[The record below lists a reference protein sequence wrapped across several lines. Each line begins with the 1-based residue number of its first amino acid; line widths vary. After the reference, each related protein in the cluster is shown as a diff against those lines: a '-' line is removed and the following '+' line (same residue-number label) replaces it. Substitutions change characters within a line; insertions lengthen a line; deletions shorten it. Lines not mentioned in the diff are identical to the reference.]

1 MIKPILSRKKTGN
14 DVFPALFCIFGFV
27 FGITMFRSF
36 GELFTGILSPDFT
49 SAFESESPFSALLGC
64 FTAELKYLLC
74 LYMLGFCC
82 FASCGCLCLAAYKGA
97 LVGFSAV
104 YILGGAY
111 SLPIYFTHLL
121 CSAVNLIFLCC
132 VCRLSMRFSGSAI
145 GSGQPPSGKD
155 ILDYSFK
162 CLFFTG
168 AVLACTL
175 LRHVILS
182 FIS

>member
-1 MIKPILSRKKTGN
+1 MIKPILLRKKAGK
-14 DVFPALFCIFGFV
+14 DIFPALFCIFGFV
-27 FGITMFRSF
+27 FGVTVFRSF
-36 GELFTGILSPDFT
+36 GELFSGMLSPDFT
-49 SAFESESPFSALLGC
+49 SAFDSEAPFSEFLGC
-64 FTAELKYLLC
+64 CSAELKYLLC

-82 FASCGCLCLAAYKGA
+82 FAHFGCLCLAAYKGA

-104 YILGGAY
+104 YVLSGAY
-111 SLPIYFTHLL
+111 PLPIYFTHLIS
-121 CSAVNLIFLCC
+121 SAVNLIFLCC
-132 VCRLSMRFSGSAI
+132 VCKLSMRFSESSI
-145 GSGQPPSGKD
+145 GSGRSPSGKD

-182 FIS
+182 FIL